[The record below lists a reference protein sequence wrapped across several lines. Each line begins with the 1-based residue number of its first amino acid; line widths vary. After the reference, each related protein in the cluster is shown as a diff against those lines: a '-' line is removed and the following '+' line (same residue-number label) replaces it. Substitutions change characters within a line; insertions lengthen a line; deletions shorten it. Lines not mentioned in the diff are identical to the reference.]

1 MEHSQKATAD
11 TLELRNCLREQYD
24 KGRVVMGHETVYL
37 ETVYGYVYVTCE
49 SVTFPDDT
57 YRFERGNKSLQEYCD
72 FIIDGIERYSSPLP
86 RVKEVLQKIVSSQI
100 DDGALR
106 FCVQDA
112 LVKMHWKDY
121 VRISSEYGDV
131 CVASDYFC
139 FDMLNGVDAS
149 SLLLPLYGY
158 FYRGDMDLYEYCK
171 FVVNKI
177 EEYTKGISFASSGA
191 GDEIDNSWL
200 RWKNVVHNYLG
211 GERKSKDMYVGE
223 LRKFADAVRQYA
235 VYWAEYFGVKIKDV
249 TVSVMRNW
257 GEYYYD
263 DRRIRLNRNLI
274 ALNPMQV
281 KEIVLHEI
289 CHCYEHNHRYA
300 FWKKLESMCCAAGIV
315 RSCDYVDR
323 IFPDKKGSRSGICLT
338 PYTRDDEY
346 RLTCTKNMLRGFKIE
361 L

>member
-1 MEHSQKATAD
+1 
-11 TLELRNCLREQYD
+11 
-24 KGRVVMGHETVYL
+24 MGHETVYL

-100 DDGALR
+100 DDDTLR

-131 CVASDYFC
+131 CVASDYFY
-139 FDMLNGVDAS
+139 FDMLNGVEVS
-149 SLLLPLYGY
+149 SLPLPLWH
-158 FYRGDMDLYEYCK
+158 FYRGDMDLSEYCK

-249 TVSVMRNW
+249 TVSVMRKF

-274 ALNPMQV
+274 ALNPIRV

-289 CHCYEHNHRYA
+289 CHYFEFNHRYA
-300 FWKKLESMCCAAGIV
+300 FGKKLESMCCAAGIV
-315 RSCDYVDR
+315 RTCDYVDR
-323 IFPDKKGSRSGICLT
+323 IFLDKKVSNSGICLT
-338 PYTRDDEY
+338 PYTRDDAY
-346 RLTCTKNMLRGFKIE
+346 RLACTQKMLRGFKIE